1 GCAGQ
6 AQSRS
11 DHTGRSREGDASPM
25 SSLLF
30 KYQAFDQAGR
40 VENGQLN
47 AESERE
53 AVRILKGRNLTP
65 VKIHQTRP
73 GTELLRRKKIS
84 NADLLDFTIGLCTL
98 VEARVPLDKAL
109 RLLDGITESAAMRE
123 LVLQLL
129 KDVKEGRSLAEAM
142 ESHPQVFSKMYVNIV
157 RAGEEGG
164 ILHELLPDLAEFLD
178 TSARTRQ
185 AVISAMIYPT
195 VLLITGVISVFLL
208 LVFVVPQFAL
218 MFEDAGT
225 EIPAS
230 AAFLLGLSDFLQS
243 YGYLFVVALVL
254 AVVAWR
260 RLDQELATKLKK
272 DRFLLSL
279 PILGSLILFR
289 ECAVFARTLGAL
301 LGAGIP
307 LIRAL
312 RVSRE
317 VVGNAVLGVSLDRV
331 EEDVRGG
338 AGLGLSLEKTGQ
350 FPTLL
355 HQLVAVGEESGRT
368 ADILL
373 KSAVTFDT
381 QVRNQMSSLVAAL
394 QPALIIFLAIA
405 VGGITI
411 TMLSAVFSMNAVE
424 F

>member
-1 GCAGQ
+1 
-6 AQSRS
+6 
-11 DHTGRSREGDASPM
+11 
-25 SSLLF
+25 
-30 KYQAFDQAGR
+30 
-40 VENGQLN
+40 
-47 AESERE
+47 
-53 AVRILKGRNLTP
+53 
-65 VKIHQTRP
+65 
-73 GTELLRRKKIS
+73 
-84 NADLLDFTIGLCTL
+84 
-98 VEARVPLDKAL
+98 
-109 RLLDGITESAAMRE
+109 
-123 LVLQLL
+123 
-129 KDVKEGRSLAEAM
+129 
-142 ESHPQVFSKMYVNIV
+142 
-157 RAGEEGG
+157 
-164 ILHELLPDLAEFLD
+164 
-178 TSARTRQ
+178 
-185 AVISAMIYPT
+185 MIYPT

-225 EIPAS
+225 EVPAS
-230 AAFLLGLSDFLQS
+230 AAFLLGLSDFLQN

-260 RLDQELATKLKK
+260 RLDEELATKLKK

-331 EEDVRGG
+331 EEDVRSG

>member
-1 GCAGQ
+1 
-6 AQSRS
+6 
-11 DHTGRSREGDASPM
+11 
-25 SSLLF
+25 
-30 KYQAFDQAGR
+30 
-40 VENGQLN
+40 
-47 AESERE
+47 ERE

-84 NADLLDFTIGLCTL
+84 NADLLDFTSGLCTL

-230 AAFLLGLSDFLQS
+230 AAFLLRLSDFLQS

-279 PILGSLILFR
+279 PILGSLILSR

-317 VVGNAVLGVSLDRV
+317 VVGNAVLGFSLDRV

-373 KSAVTFDT
+373 KSAVNFDT